1 MEINAVSNADNSMQ
15 EKETVKPPSRLTVF
29 LYAFAAATF
38 FGSINAFEI
47 ISTDNG
53 QHSWGEAFA
62 HALLLWYLFLPIVPL
77 AIVLAKKLPAARAHR
92 LRDLFIHSLVAL
104 AVGAIHP
111 FAYILI
117 YSLAIQPRWVIV
129 VAKSQLPYL
138 HFWYMRDLLIAVLA
152 YAVTVTATQAFIYYR
167 SFQRGQMKASHQKAR
182 PDVSEEI
189 PQVLNEPSARPQ
201 PMKRILVKAGDKALF
216 VRPAEIA
223 WIEAQGNYVALHVGA
238 QSYLL
243 RQTITA
249 LEASLDP
256 AKFQRIERSRIVNLD
271 AIREMLPAGRGEY
284 EIVLKDGVTLK
295 LSHTYRDSFLRFAT
309 GAL

>member
-1 MEINAVSNADNSMQ
+1 MADPKPEGTSTATEII
-15 EKETVKPPSRLTVF
+15 KPPSRLTVF

-38 FGSINAFEI
+38 FGAINAVEI

-53 QHSWGEAFA
+53 QHAWGAAFA

-77 AIVLAKKLPAARAHR
+77 AIVLAQKLPAAQAHR
-92 LRDLFIHSLVAL
+92 LRNLFIHSLVAL
-104 AVGAIHP
+104 AVGSIHP
-111 FAYILI
+111 YAYILV
-117 YSLAIQPRWVIV
+117 YSLALQPRWVFL

-138 HFWYMRDLLIAVLA
+138 HYWYMRDLLIAVLA
-152 YAVTVTATQAFIYYR
+152 YAVTVAATQAFFYYR
-167 SFQRGQMKASHQKAR
+167 SFQRGQIKAGRTEASR
-182 PDVSEEI
+182 DVNEGM

-216 VRPAEIA
+216 VRPAEIS

-284 EIVLKDGVTLK
+284 EIVLKDGVILK